1 MSTELSFKLVRVAKK
16 SGGDRYEAEINEHN
30 PMVIYIPQKLGRK
43 EGVPVKEIKV
53 RFDLV
58 QLTSFTPLDQ
68 NDRTKYL
75 TPCIQICYHV
85 FLTVRLAHK
94 YSLNPKREEKNY
106 EENDCCCTSTGK
118 ERQRW

>member
-1 MSTELSFKLVRVAKK
+1 MSTELSFKLVRIAKK

-58 QLTSFTPLDQ
+58 
-68 NDRTKYL
+68 
-75 TPCIQICYHV
+75 
-85 FLTVRLAHK
+85 
-94 YSLNPKREEKNY
+94 
-106 EENDCCCTSTGK
+106 
-118 ERQRW
+118 